1 MNFIYQ
7 NEEILDKKNNFTI
20 DISEKK
26 TFVSGNEYLLSS
38 LELKLKEGDITK
50 WEDYEKNLE
59 LSNLINDIKKK
70 TFFKHKFKRLYNFIK

>member
-7 NEEILDKKNNFTI
+7 NEAILDKKNFTI

-38 LELKLKEGDITK
+38 FELKVKEEDITK
-50 WEDYEKNLE
+50 WEDYEKNRE
-59 LSNLINDIKKK
+59 LSNLIIFQ
-70 TFFKHKFKRLYNFIK
+70 T